1 MFRHFRRL
9 LNSKKYIKR
18 TKDIDPDEIFIDS
31 ENLPKFDVNQFEG
44 RIEKPISHST
54 FVIFS
59 IFCILIFLSF
69 FYKSWDLQIINGD
82 KYYQRS
88 ENNRLRYTL
97 IFSKRGVIVDRK
109 DRDLAWNISSSEAP
123 EFSFRKYSTST
134 GLSHV
139 LGYLKYPQKDKYGFY
154 YNEDFIGKDGVEKFY
169 NNTLAG
175 ENGLRIVEVDA
186 LNKVE
191 SESTVRPP
199 KDGEDLKLS
208 IDSKLQNKLYESIAD
223 LSGRVGFTGGAG
235 VIMDIKTGE
244 VLALTSFPEYNSQ
257 ILTDGNNKNAINN
270 IVNNPS
276 NPFLD
281 RITDGL
287 YSPGS
292 IIKPFM
298 AIAALCEKIIGQYDN
313 ILSTGSISIPNPYD
327 PSKPTI
333 FKDWKVHGY
342 TDMRKAI
349 AVSSDVYFYQ
359 IGGGFENQK
368 GLGINLI
375 KKYMTSFGFGKNMEE
390 GFFFGK
396 EGIVPDPEWK
406 KANFDGE
413 DWRVGNTYHTSIGQ
427 YGFQVTPIQVVR
439 AVASI
444 ANDGKLI
451 EPTMIYGDKNKDV
464 IELPY
469 DKNYYKVARE
479 GMKMA
484 VEEGTAGGLKN
495 DFFKLGAKTGTAEL
509 GSRKQFVNSWVTGF
523 FPYDNPKYAFVVI
536 MEKGPVTNT
545 LGGVF
550 VMRQVF
556 DWMTIYTPEYLI

>member
-1 MFRHFRRL
+1 MFRNFRRL
-9 LNSKKYIKR
+9 LNNKKYINR
-18 TKDIDPDEIFIDS
+18 TKDIAPDEIFIDS
-31 ENLPKFDVNQFEG
+31 ENLPNFDVNQFEG
-44 RIEKPISHST
+44 RIEKPISQGT
-54 FVIFS
+54 FLFFS
-59 IFCILIFLSF
+59 IFCFLILCLF
-69 FYKSWDLQIINGD
+69 FYKTWNLQITKGNS
-82 KYYQRS
+82 YYERS
-88 ENNRLRYTL
+88 ENNRLRNTL
-97 IFSKRGVIVDRK
+97 IFSKRGVILDRK
-109 DRDLAWNISSSEAP
+109 DRNLAWNISSDDNI
-123 EFSFRKYSTST
+123 EFSLRKYATST

-154 YNEDFIGKDGVEKFY
+154 YNEDFVGKDGVEKFY
-169 NNTLAG
+169 NNSLAG
-175 ENGLRIVEVDA
+175 ENGIRIVEVDA
-186 LNKVE
+186 LGKTQ
-191 SESTVRPP
+191 SESTVRLP
-199 KDGEDLKLS
+199 KDGQDLKLS
-208 IDSKLQNKLYESIAD
+208 IDSKLQNKLYESISD

-235 VIMDIKTGE
+235 VVMDIKTGE

-257 ILTDGNNKNAINN
+257 ILTDGNNKTAINN
-270 IVNNPS
+270 ILKNPN

-281 RITDGL
+281 RVIDGL
-287 YSPGS
+287 YTPGS
-292 IIKPFM
+292 IVKPFM
-298 AIAALCEKIIGQYDN
+298 AVAALCEKVIGQYDN
-313 ILSTGSISIPNPYD
+313 ILSTGSISIPNKYD
-327 PSKPTI
+327 PSKPTV
-333 FKDWKVHGY
+333 FKDWKAHGY
-342 TDMRKAI
+342 VDMRKAI
-349 AVSSDVYFYQ
+349 AVSSDVYFYE

-375 KKYMTSFGFGKNMEE
+375 KKYMTSFGFGENMEE

-406 KANFDGE
+406 KNNFDGE

-444 ANDGKLI
+444 ANNGKLV
-451 EPTMIYGDKNKDV
+451 EPTVVYGDSSKNI

-469 DKNYYKVARE
+469 DESYFKVARE

-509 GSRKQFVNSWVTGF
+509 GSRKQFVNSWVVGF
-523 FPYDNPKYAFVVI
+523 FPYENPKYAFAVI

>member
-1 MFRHFRRL
+1 MFRNFRRL

-59 IFCILIFLSF
+59 IFCILIFLLF

-82 KYYQRS
+82 SYYQRS
-88 ENNRLRYTL
+88 ENNRLRNTL
-97 IFSKRGVIVDRK
+97 IFSKRGVIIDRK
-109 DRDLAWNISSSEAP
+109 DRDLAWNIYNSEAP

-154 YNEDFIGKDGVEKFY
+154 YNEDFVGKDGVEKFY
-169 NNTLAG
+169 NDTLAG
-175 ENGLRIVEVDA
+175 ENGIRIVEVDA

-191 SESTVRPP
+191 SESMVRPP

-223 LSGRVGFTGGAG
+223 LSGRVGFTGGSG
-235 VIMDIKTGE
+235 VIMDVKTGE

-257 ILTDGNNKNAINN
+257 ILTDGNNKIAINN
-270 IVNNPS
+270 IINNPN

-281 RITDGL
+281 RVIDGL
-287 YSPGS
+287 YAPGS

-298 AIAALCEKIIGQYDN
+298 AVAALAEKIIDPYTN
-313 ILSTGSISIPNPYD
+313 ILSTGSISIPNRYD
-327 PSKPTI
+327 PSNPTV

-349 AVSSDVYFYQ
+349 AVSSDVYFYE
-359 IGGGFENQK
+359 IGGGFENQE

-375 KKYMTSFGFGKNMEE
+375 KKHMTSFGFGENMAE

-396 EGIVPDPEWK
+396 KGVIPDQEWK
-406 KANFDGE
+406 KLNFNGE
-413 DWRVGNTYHTSIGQ
+413 DWMVGNTYHTSIGQ
-427 YGFQVTPIQVVR
+427 YGFQVTPIQAVR
-439 AVASI
+439 SIASI
-444 ANDGKLI
+444 ANGGKLV
-451 EPTMIYGDKNKDV
+451 EPTIIYGDKNKNT
-464 IELPY
+464 IQLPY
-469 DKNYYKVARE
+469 NQDYLKVARE

-484 VEEGTAGGLKN
+484 VEEGTASGLKN

-509 GSRKQFVNSWVTGF
+509 GSRKQFVNSWVVGF
-523 FPYDNPKYAFVVI
+523 FPYENPKYAFAVI

-556 DWMTIYTPEYLI
+556 DWMAIYAPEYLI